1 MFGIDI
7 TQLQD
12 FLLES
17 IKTNQFFQGGFVLGI
32 LTGILMYFKTIA
44 LWIKDRIFRH
54 FYYDCLITQ
63 DDKLYL
69 YADLYIRENYS
80 HKFKKVEARYT
91 SNKSNTYIKEI
102 DEDESDVMRS
112 DVAPPVVNTPVN
124 DILFVW
130 HKWRFLIIYCT
141 RERLEAAHSTYDA
154 HYHEITVSGL
164 FAKKSIKSLLEKM
177 GNYGQKYV
185 QTHNKD
191 KVEIKV
197 WGNGNWHVDSH
208 RKPKEL
214 SKIYFKQKQALITDV
229 KEFLK
234 SKDWYTNRSLR
245 YSRGY
250 LLHGP
255 PGNGKTSLIHSMG
268 REFNKTV
275 SIINLNNL
283 TDEGLIEAMRSLEPN
298 SILAFEDVDSAFS
311 GRKNKDKNGLSFSTL
326 LNCID
331 GTYAKDDI
339 IVIFTTN
346 HIEKLDPALIRPG
359 RVDFRVKLENP
370 DLSIIKEYV
379 ENFYEKKVYNKYKYT
394 GNHSMSSVQNI
405 CVTNKN
411 NIKNTLKQLNTKND

>member
-44 LWIKDRIFRH
+44 LWVKDRIFRH

-69 YADLYIRENYS
+69 YADLYIRDKYA

-91 SNKSNTYIKEI
+91 PNKSNAYVKQL
-102 DEDESDVMRS
+102 DEVNENEYSE
-112 DVAPPVVNTPVN
+112 VAPPVVATPVN
-124 DILFVW
+124 DVLFIW
-130 HKWRFLIIYCT
+130 HKWRFLIMYCT

-154 HYHEITVSGL
+154 HYHEITISGL
-164 FAKKSIKSLLEKM
+164 FAKKSIKSLIKKM

-185 QTHNKD
+185 NTHNKD

-197 WGNGNWHVDSH
+197 WNNGSWHVDSH

-214 SKIYFKQKQALITDV
+214 SKIYFKQKGDLVKDV

-234 SKDWYTNRSLR
+234 SKEWYTCRSLR

-250 LLHGP
+250 LLYGP

-298 SILAFEDVDSAFS
+298 SILAFEDVDSAFVE
-311 GRKNKDKNGLSFSTL
+311 RDNTQKNGLSFSTL

-370 DLSIIKEYV
+370 DQSIVTEYI
-379 ENFYEKKVYNKYKYT
+379 ENFYNEKVPNSFNYT
-394 GNHSMSSVQNI
+394 GQHSMSSVQNI
-405 CVTNKN
+405 CLTNKHD
-411 NIKNTLKQLNTKND
+411 IKATLEQLNKTK